1 MNFVMLSLCN
11 DGTVTMPHNTAVN
24 LDAFWP
30 CGVTAPACSSDRQP
44 NNWTMPADDSSNR
57 RADFGTHDFCH
68 LIQPNNPT
76 EGTGIYLLR
85 HGLDTRIGKV
95 DSLAEGVHA

>member
-1 MNFVMLSLCN
+1 MRYIGIDVSRGFGAIVGDTCNMSILGCCFLAQCDELRMLSLCN

-44 NNWTMPADDSSNR
+44 NIWTMPADDSSNR
-57 RADFGTHDFCH
+57 RADFGPMT
-68 LIQPNNPT
+68 
-76 EGTGIYLLR
+76 
-85 HGLDTRIGKV
+85 
-95 DSLAEGVHA
+95 LAI